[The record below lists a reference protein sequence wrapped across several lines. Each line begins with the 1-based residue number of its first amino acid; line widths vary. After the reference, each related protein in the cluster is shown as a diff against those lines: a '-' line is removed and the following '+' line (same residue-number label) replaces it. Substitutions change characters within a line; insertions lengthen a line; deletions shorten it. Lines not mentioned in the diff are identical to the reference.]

1 MPDRTHSIWEMN
13 LEKNDFWT
21 LIDASRLAADH
32 DPEAQVDTLEG
43 LLAELEADQ
52 IVEFDRLMV
61 EHVNR
66 AYHWDLWAAAYI
78 IGGGCSDDGFMDFT
92 GWLIGKGEQVYEAAL
107 RDADSL
113 ADVVGEAD
121 DECQVEGM
129 LYAPGKAWEEKTGRS
144 GDDFPR
150 HMFAFQDGPHGES
163 WDEDAVDARLP
174 RLAAM
179 FSE

>member
-1 MPDRTHSIWEMN
+1 MN
-13 LEKNDFWT
+13 LEKKDFWN
-21 LIDASRLAADH
+21 LIDASRLAADN
-32 DPEAQVDTLEG
+32 DPEAQVDTLGE
-43 LLAELEADQ
+43 LLLQLEADE
-52 IVEFDRLMV
+52 IVEFDRLMA

-66 AYHWDLWAAAYI
+66 AYHWDVWAAAYI

-92 GWLIGKGEQVYEAAL
+92 GWLIGKGEQVFETAL

-121 DECQVEGM
+121 DECQVEGI

-144 GDDFPR
+144 GDDFPQ
-150 HMFAFQDGPHGES
+150 HTYAFQNGPQGES

-174 RLAAM
+174 RLAAR
-179 FSE
+179 FNG